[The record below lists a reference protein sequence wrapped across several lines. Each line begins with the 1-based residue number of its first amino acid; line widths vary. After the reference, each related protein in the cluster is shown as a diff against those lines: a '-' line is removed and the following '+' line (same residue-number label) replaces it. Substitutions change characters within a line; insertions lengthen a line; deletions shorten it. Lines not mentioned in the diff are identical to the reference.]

1 MNPRRTT
8 RIHLE
13 DVGPLGARLTFI
25 DNEWLPSMFRRIG
38 HAFDTS
44 AEDITNW
51 CGLYDLTPTV
61 RARLANKLPGT
72 AMRGIQA
79 GLGITARQLRT
90 TVMDNLPNE
99 LVSLRENGT
108 PVQSKDWSRGSGT
121 RYCVECL
128 RERPGVFYTHWRL
141 WWSFICERHHTL
153 LRGGCPACHSEIVE
167 ATVTER
173 APRDPLLCWGP
184 LPGGDFCRH
193 SLVDTWDEPPV
204 ETTSPM
210 LHAQLTLARGWTAEP
225 TDLPVVSANT
235 LRGTGIALLGA
246 GDLERIAELARVPVD
261 EIRGLFDQRDRTGG
275 TPPREPLAMAALLG
289 AAYRLITDPER
300 EVRAVIRE
308 TTFIRPVRSADV
320 VEGPGSARYL
330 LSYWPGIDERMRGR
344 VVRALDRDLP
354 PIQRLVHGSAA
365 SAEAFEALEDLR
377 DALLA
382 SNKPYSIMDEA
393 RGRTPGNFYAQWRLG
408 LPRLMWPS
416 WAAPLGVDDR
426 TEAYTLQLAL
436 ADALRIAGTGA
447 RPDSDAIAGIGK
459 RLRPSMLGTPEQTD
473 SVLQQLC
480 ELAIVL
486 QAEPPPIDYERRVSL
501 PATQLL
507 KGEHWNVLT
516 ESVGESP
523 GKQRRLLNARRYAFL
538 RMSACAPRDLPEPLR
553 FRAHAP
559 DVAEYTTFLLTMSAE
574 LKVAIDEYLV
584 AWLTRFEDVSFLG
597 MEGFGLPRTAKGQII
612 VAYEPP
618 RFKHPG
624 AQLAPELDD
633 IDLPTLHELIGNG
646 VVGLG
651 HLSDAVDR
659 APRHV
664 RWAIAAH
671 PVPSGR
677 LISAVDWTTELASL
691 PDRPQ
696 TWLPRKYWPE
706 PEPVVFDFS
715 GWDL

>member
-1 MNPRRTT
+1 MTVRRQT
-8 RIHLE
+8 RTSLE
-13 DVGPLGARLTFI
+13 DVRPLGAQLTFI

-38 HAFDTS
+38 HAFGTS

-61 RARLANKLPGT
+61 RARLGNKLPET
-72 AMRGIQA
+72 AMRGIET
-79 GLGITARQLRT
+79 GLGITDRQLRT
-90 TVMDNLPNE
+90 TVMGSLPDNL
-99 LVSLRENGT
+99 VRLRANGT

-121 RYCVECL
+121 RYCVQCL
-128 RERPGVFYTHWRL
+128 RERPGVFYTYWRL

-153 LRGGCPACHSEIVE
+153 LRGGCPVCHREIIE
-167 ATVTER
+167 AALTER
-173 APRDPLLCWGP
+173 EPRDPLLCWAT
-184 LPGGDFCRH
+184 LPDGDFCQH
-193 SLVDTWDEPPV
+193 SLVDTWDEPSV
-204 ETTSPM
+204 ATSSPM
-210 LHAQLTLARGWTAEP
+210 LHAQLILARGWAAGQTN
-225 TDLPVVSANT
+225 LPVVSANT

-246 GDLERIAELARVPVD
+246 GDLERIAELARVPVED
-261 EIRGLFDQRDRTGG
+261 IRGLFDQRDRTGG

-365 SAEAFEALEDLR
+365 SAEVFEALEALR
-377 DALLA
+377 DALDA
-382 SNKPYSIMDEA
+382 DDRIYSIEDKM
-393 RGRTPGNFYAQWRLG
+393 RGRSPDTFLDGWRAG

-416 WAAPLGVDDR
+416 WAAPLGVDER

-447 RPDSDAIAGIGK
+447 RPDVDAIAGIGK
-459 RLRPSMLGTPEQTD
+459 RLRPSMLGTPRQTD

-480 ELAIVL
+480 ELALVL
-486 QAEPPPIDYERRVSL
+486 QAEPPPIDYPRRMAL

-507 KGEHWNVLT
+507 NEEHWNLLT
-516 ESVGESP
+516 ESVGEPS
-523 GKQRRLLNARRYAFL
+523 GAHRRHLNTRRYAFL

-553 FRAHAP
+553 FRADTP
-559 DVAEYTTFLLTMSAE
+559 DVAEFTTFLLTMSAE

-584 AWLTRFEDVSFLG
+584 GWLARFEKVSLFG
-597 MEGFGLPRTAKGQII
+597 MEDFGLPRTANGEIV

-618 RFKHPG
+618 RFKHRG

-633 IDLPTLHELIGNG
+633 IDLPKLHELIGNG
-646 VVGLG
+646 MVGLG
-651 HLSDAVDR
+651 HLAEAVDR
-659 APRHV
+659 TPRHV
-664 RWAIAAH
+664 RWAISAH

-677 LISAVDWTTELASL
+677 LISSVDWKSELAGL
-691 PDRPQ
+691 PDRVQ
-696 TWLPRKYWPE
+696 SWMPREYWPDTVGE
-706 PEPVVFDFS
+706 FRVS
-715 GWDL
+715 HCDL